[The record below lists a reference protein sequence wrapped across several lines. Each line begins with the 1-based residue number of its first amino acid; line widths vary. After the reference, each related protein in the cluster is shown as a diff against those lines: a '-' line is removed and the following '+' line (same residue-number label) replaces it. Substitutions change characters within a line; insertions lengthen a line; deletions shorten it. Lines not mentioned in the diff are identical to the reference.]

1 MAKSG
6 CKGKQFYPTV
16 LPILLHKEKCL
27 QNCMFVTF
35 ATIPAVAILPILR
48 LDQIKIIQTINAD
61 KGGRPVA
68 LAMDGQNFL
77 SKMYYTSINPAKHK
91 KSWHQ
96 NLASVNQW

>member
-6 CKGKQFYPTV
+6 CKGKQFYLTV

-27 QNCMFVTF
+27 QSCMFVTF
-35 ATIPAVAILPILR
+35 VTIPAAVILPILR

-77 SKMYYTSINPAKHK
+77 SKRCYTSTNPAKHK
-91 KSWHQ
+91 QNWHQ

>member
-1 MAKSG
+1 MVNSG
-6 CKGKQFYPTV
+6 CKGKQFYPIV
-16 LPILLHKEKCL
+16 LPILLRKEQCL
-27 QNCMFVTF
+27 QNSMFVTF
-35 ATIPAVAILPILR
+35 ATIPAAVIPLILR

-61 KGGRPVA
+61 RGGKPVD

-77 SKMYYTSINPAKHK
+77 SKRCCTSTNPTKHK